1 MMNNNKDIFSS
12 SNSMFFSD
20 LMKPPTGPSSSLSMD
35 PLLSSRTLSIPAHDI
50 SPVAPPFTG
59 LGLKMSP
66 LVSSLDGPP
75 LPNIGR
81 LPQPSN
87 TLGGINPTLSVATAP
102 VPAASTLDFTTLQ
115 DDCSDFPPEV
125 TERLIEVIKRY
136 PDGILGSQLPEAY
149 RKIFGDKLMLET
161 VKGRKI
167 KLMNILD
174 GHPNARKDTSGI
186 LKWFYVPTPPG
197 QTPAAQIKSAW
208 SNPNRSD
215 KVFASGIEQ
224 DLLGPEAFPSVAW
237 MRDYGMHLYRWAGN
251 ESEWTEFALRLRP
264 EMAAILDS
272 EGEGGLASLRR
283 KSGCDVSIS
292 TEKLRGKQEKF
303 CVLVR
308 GESGSKSNATMS
320 LALELI
326 AQQFRDLIK
335 LTNLDKDETKDDDN
349 FTESSEPRGERSND
363 GRIHRTIDLTPYAVL
378 ILTAKN
384 NKKLNILRKKSGAYV
399 NILPP
404 KVVKGTKTSSKLTIS
419 GTAATIEIALTMA
432 TSFINSTVIDG
443 NEK

>member
-1 MMNNNKDIFSS
+1 
-12 SNSMFFSD
+12 
-20 LMKPPTGPSSSLSMD
+20 
-35 PLLSSRTLSIPAHDI
+35 
-50 SPVAPPFTG
+50 
-59 LGLKMSP
+59 
-66 LVSSLDGPP
+66 
-75 LPNIGR
+75 
-81 LPQPSN
+81 
-87 TLGGINPTLSVATAP
+87 
-102 VPAASTLDFTTLQ
+102 
-115 DDCSDFPPEV
+115 
-125 TERLIEVIKRY
+125 
-136 PDGILGSQLPEAY
+136 
-149 RKIFGDKLMLET
+149 MLET

-174 GHPNARKDTSGI
+174 GHPNARKDTTGI

-197 QTPAAQIKSAW
+197 QAPAPQIKSAW

-264 EMAAILDS
+264 EMASILDS

-308 GESGSKSNATMS
+308 GETGAKSNGSMT

-335 LTNLDKDETKDDDN
+335 LTNLDKDETKDDD
-349 FTESSEPRGERSND
+349 FSDLSESRGERSND
-363 GRIHRTIDLTPYAVL
+363 GRIHRTMELTPYAVS
-378 ILTAKN
+378 ILTGKN

-399 NILPP
+399 NIIPP
-404 KVVKGTKTSSKLTIS
+404 KVVKGTKSSSKLAVS
-419 GTAATIEIALTMA
+419 GTAANIEIALTMA
-432 TSFINSTVIDG
+432 TSFTNSTVVDG